1 MRKKTKRYAGI
12 LASLI
17 LGFALC
23 SVGRPR
29 TFDWVR
35 ASDENAQLDPA
46 DFHQPRLREICHRK
60 RTQPISIVAFRPLK
74 AASGVAGCR
83 KRQQHSGRARL
94 PAVPPKSH

>member
-1 MRKKTKRYAGI
+1 MRCAGI

-23 SVGRPR
+23 SVGQPR

-46 DFHQPRLREICHRK
+46 DFH
-60 RTQPISIVAFRPLK
+60 
-74 AASGVAGCR
+74 AGR
-83 KRQQHSGRARL
+83 
-94 PAVPPKSH
+94 V